1 MGAVTAALAGGLITP
16 GEAQAIAR
24 VFTTFVQTIE
34 TSDFDQR
41 LQVLETR
48 QAEDRPT
55 QPRPWPLSSLQ
66 PEEEPPLQTRCS
78 CSGLSYYDQP

>member
-1 MGAVTAALAGGLITP
+1 MGDLDRLADASQRRQRDLVVALAGGLITP

-34 TSDFDQR
+34 ISDFDQR

-55 QPRPWPLSSLQ
+55 QPRPWPLSSLA
-66 PEEEPPLQTRCS
+66 T
-78 CSGLSYYDQP
+78 